1 MTIVIHY
8 AGIVM
13 KVIGILIFV
22 LFSILSVCQAL
33 VKKSKVKSAEFA
45 FIALSGVL
53 TFLLGIYINVSFATM
68 F

>member
-8 AGIVM
+8 AGNVM
-13 KVIGILIFV
+13 KEIGILIIV
-22 LFSILSVCQAL
+22 LFSILSDCQAL